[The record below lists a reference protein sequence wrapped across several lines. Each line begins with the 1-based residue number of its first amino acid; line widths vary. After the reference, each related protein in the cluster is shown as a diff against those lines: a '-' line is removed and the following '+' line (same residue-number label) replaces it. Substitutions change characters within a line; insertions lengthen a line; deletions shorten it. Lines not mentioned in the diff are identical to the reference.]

1 VKFEYVMIY
10 FAIFSKDLVDIG
22 FKCKLLLLT
31 IAILFNVA
39 FTWVDYDIVIQY
51 FTSATKF

>member
-1 VKFEYVMIY
+1 MIY